1 MLRKY
6 PLLLTVATG
15 LALTGCGPSTPTAQP
30 AQKVETA
37 QTAHDLS
44 AEEIKQYLN
53 GGTETIEPSTSQAL
67 SGDVR
72 PFWFVTG
79 KIKNTYSQDIKTA
92 KIRVIAYDNKTHE
105 ALDTAEFEVGDIPA
119 NSTRAFKRQIQ
130 LMVKWN
136 TFYFYDSIL
145 SAKTK
150 P

>member
-1 MLRKY
+1 M
-6 PLLLTVATG
+6 PLSLAISAL
-15 LALTGCGPSTPTAQP
+15 LALTGCEPPPPTIQP
-30 AQKVETA
+30 AQKVET
-37 QTAHDLS
+37 TSVTHDLS
-44 AEEIKQYLN
+44 AEEIKQYLS
-53 GGTETIEPSTSQAL
+53 GGTETIEPSTSQAI

-72 PFWFVTG
+72 PFWFVAG

-92 KIRVIAYDNKTHE
+92 KIRVIAYDNKNHE
-105 ALDTAEFEVGDIPA
+105 VLDTADFEVGDIPS

-130 LMVKWN
+130 LMVKLN